1 MTERRRNVKQFKAES
16 KRLLDLMI
24 NSIYTNKEIFLRELL
39 SNASDA
45 IDKLYYQSLTDK
57 SIKVNKKDLCIKIEI
72 DKENRLLKII
82 DTGIGMKKE
91 ELENNLGMI
100 AKSGSLQFKEEN
112 EKKKDVNIIGQ
123 FGVGFYSSFMVSD
136 DVTVISKKY
145 NEEDAY
151 KWESTGAEGY
161 TITKDE
167 KDTYGTTIILK
178 IKSDNEEYNYSDFL
192 DTYTIESLVKKYSD
206 YIRYPIKM
214 NVTRREL
221 KKGSKDEYEDVTK
234 EETLNSMIPLWKKD
248 KNKITEEEYNNF
260 YQSKFYDYENPIKVI
275 HTSVEGMTSYKA
287 ILFLPAHA
295 PFDYYSKEYEK
306 GLALYSN
313 GVLIMDKC
321 SDLLPDYFGFVKGVV
336 DSDDLS
342 LNISR
347 EILQQ
352 DRQLKLI
359 ASNIEKKIKSEL
371 ESMLKDERDK
381 YEKFFKEFG
390 MQLKLGVYND
400 YGMHKDELKDLLL
413 FYSSKDE
420 KYITLKEYVSSM
432 KDDEENIY
440 YACGE
445 TIDKINMLPQ
455 VEKVEDKGYNIL
467 YLTEY
472 VDEFAIKSLMEYDG
486 KKFINVSE
494 ENLDLD
500 TEEEKE
506 EIKKI
511 NDENKEMLNSMKEII
526 GSDISDVRFTHR
538 LKNHPV
544 CLVSEGPVSIEM
556 QKVLNA
562 MPTDQ
567 SINAKII
574 LEINSSHK
582 IADKLKELYKSD
594 KERFNEYTKIL
605 YSQSR
610 LIEGLSIENPTE
622 ISNLICDLL
631 SK

>member
-1 MTERRRNVKQFKAES
+1 MKQFKAES

-82 DTGIGMKKE
+82 DTGIGMNKE

-295 PFDYYSKEYEK
+295 PFDYYSKKYEK

-455 VEKVEDKGYNIL
+455 VEKVKDKGYNIL

-486 KKFINVSE
+486 KKFVNVSE

-526 GSDISDVRFTHR
+526 GSDVSDVRFTHR

>member
-1 MTERRRNVKQFKAES
+1 MKQFKAES

-82 DTGIGMKKE
+82 DTGIGMNKE

-192 DTYTIESLVKKYSD
+192 DTYTIETLVKKYSD

-371 ESMLKDERDK
+371 ESMLKGERDK

-455 VEKVEDKGYNIL
+455 VEKVKDKGYNIL

-486 KKFINVSE
+486 KKFVNVSE

-582 IADKLKELYKSD
+582 IADKLKELYRSD
-594 KERFNEYTKIL
+594 REKFNEYTKIL

>member
-1 MTERRRNVKQFKAES
+1 MKQFKAES

-82 DTGIGMKKE
+82 DTGIGMNKE

-192 DTYTIESLVKKYSD
+192 DTYTIETLVKKYSD

-275 HTSVEGMTSYKA
+275 HTSVEGMISYKA

-455 VEKVEDKGYNIL
+455 VEKVKDKGYNIL

-486 KKFINVSE
+486 KKFVNVSE

-500 TEEEKE
+500 TEEEKK

>member
-1 MTERRRNVKQFKAES
+1 MKQFKAES

-82 DTGIGMKKE
+82 DTGIGMNKE

-192 DTYTIESLVKKYSD
+192 DTYTIETLVKKYSD

-455 VEKVEDKGYNIL
+455 VEKVKDKGYNIL

-486 KKFINVSE
+486 KKFVNVSE

-500 TEEEKE
+500 TEEEKK

-594 KERFNEYTKIL
+594 K
-605 YSQSR
+605 
-610 LIEGLSIENPTE
+610 
-622 ISNLICDLL
+622 
-631 SK
+631 

>member
-82 DTGIGMKKE
+82 DTGIGMNKE

-178 IKSDNEEYNYSDFL
+178 IKLDNEEYNYSDFL
-192 DTYTIESLVKKYSD
+192 DTYTIETLVKKYSD

-455 VEKVEDKGYNIL
+455 VEKVKDKGYNIL

-486 KKFINVSE
+486 KKFVNVSE

-500 TEEEKE
+500 TEEEKK

-562 MPTDQ
+562 MPTDKN
-567 SINAKII
+567 INAKII

>member
-1 MTERRRNVKQFKAES
+1 MKQFKAES

-82 DTGIGMKKE
+82 DTGIGMNKE

-192 DTYTIESLVKKYSD
+192 DTYTIETLVKKYSD

-221 KKGSKDEYEDVTK
+221 KKGSKDEYDDVTK

-260 YQSKFYDYENPIKVI
+260 YQNKFYDYENPIKVI

-455 VEKVEDKGYNIL
+455 VEKVKDKGYNIL

-486 KKFINVSE
+486 KKFVNVSE

-594 KERFNEYTKIL
+594 KEKFNEYTKIL

>member
-82 DTGIGMKKE
+82 DTGIGMNKE

-192 DTYTIESLVKKYSD
+192 DTYTIETLVKKYSD

-455 VEKVEDKGYNIL
+455 VEKVKDKGYNIL

-486 KKFINVSE
+486 KKFVNVSE

-511 NDENKEMLNSMKEII
+511 NDANKEMLNSMKEII

-594 KERFNEYTKIL
+594 KEKFNEYTKIL

>member
-82 DTGIGMKKE
+82 DTGIGMNKE

-178 IKSDNEEYNYSDFL
+178 IKLDNEEYNYSDFL
-192 DTYTIESLVKKYSD
+192 DTYTIETLVKKYSD

-455 VEKVEDKGYNIL
+455 VEKVKDKGYNIL

-486 KKFINVSE
+486 KKFVNVSE

-500 TEEEKE
+500 TEEEKK

-594 KERFNEYTKIL
+594 KEKFNEYTKIL

>member
-1 MTERRRNVKQFKAES
+1 MKQFKAES

-82 DTGIGMKKE
+82 DTGIGMNKE

-192 DTYTIESLVKKYSD
+192 DTYTIETLVKKYSD

-455 VEKVEDKGYNIL
+455 VEKVKDKGYNIL

-486 KKFINVSE
+486 KKFVNVSE

-500 TEEEKE
+500 TEEEKR

-594 KERFNEYTKIL
+594 KEKFNEYTKIL

>member
-82 DTGIGMKKE
+82 DTGIGMNKE

-192 DTYTIESLVKKYSD
+192 DTYTIETLVKKYSD

-221 KKGSKDEYEDVTK
+221 KKDSKDEYEDVTK

-432 KDDEENIY
+432 KDDDENIY

-455 VEKVEDKGYNIL
+455 VEKVKDKGYNIL

-486 KKFINVSE
+486 KKFVNVSE

-594 KERFNEYTKIL
+594 KEKFNEYTKIL

>member
-1 MTERRRNVKQFKAES
+1 MKQFKAES

-82 DTGIGMKKE
+82 DTGIGMNKE

-192 DTYTIESLVKKYSD
+192 DTYTIETLVKKYSD

-275 HTSVEGMTSYKA
+275 HTSVEGMISYKA

-455 VEKVEDKGYNIL
+455 VEKVKDKGYNIL
-467 YLTEY
+467 CLTEY

-486 KKFINVSE
+486 KKFVNVSE

-500 TEEEKE
+500 TEEEKK

>member
-1 MTERRRNVKQFKAES
+1 MKQFKAES

-82 DTGIGMKKE
+82 DTGIGMNKE

-192 DTYTIESLVKKYSD
+192 DTYTIETLVKKYSD

-432 KDDEENIY
+432 KDDDENIY

-455 VEKVEDKGYNIL
+455 VEKVKDKGYNIL

-486 KKFINVSE
+486 KKFVNVSE

-500 TEEEKE
+500 TEEEKK

-594 KERFNEYTKIL
+594 KEKFNEYTKIL

>member
-1 MTERRRNVKQFKAES
+1 MKQFKAES

-82 DTGIGMKKE
+82 DTGIGMNKE

-167 KDTYGTTIILK
+167 KDTYGTKIILK

-192 DTYTIESLVKKYSD
+192 DTYTIETLVKKYSD

-455 VEKVEDKGYNIL
+455 VEKVKDKGYNIL

-486 KKFINVSE
+486 KKFVNVSE

>member
-1 MTERRRNVKQFKAES
+1 MKQFKAES

-82 DTGIGMKKE
+82 DTGIGLNKE

-192 DTYTIESLVKKYSD
+192 DTYTIETLVKKYSD

-214 NVTRREL
+214 NVTRRKL

-306 GLALYSN
+306 GLSLYSN

-455 VEKVEDKGYNIL
+455 VEKVKDKGYNIL

-594 KERFNEYTKIL
+594 KEKFNEYTKIL

>member
-1 MTERRRNVKQFKAES
+1 MKQFKAES

-82 DTGIGMKKE
+82 DTGIGMNKE

-123 FGVGFYSSFMVSD
+123 FGVGFYSLFMVSD

-161 TITKDE
+161 IITKDE

-192 DTYTIESLVKKYSD
+192 DTYTIETLVKKYSD

-455 VEKVEDKGYNIL
+455 VEKVKDKGYNIL

-486 KKFINVSE
+486 KKFVNVSE

-500 TEEEKE
+500 TEEEKR

-594 KERFNEYTKIL
+594 KERFSEYTKIL

>member
-1 MTERRRNVKQFKAES
+1 MKQFKAES

-82 DTGIGMKKE
+82 DTGIGMNKE

-178 IKSDNEEYNYSDFL
+178 IKLDNEEYNYSDFL
-192 DTYTIESLVKKYSD
+192 DTYTIETLVKKYSD

-221 KKGSKDEYEDVTK
+221 KKDSKDEYEDVTK

-432 KDDEENIY
+432 KDDDENIY

-455 VEKVEDKGYNIL
+455 VEKVKDKGYNIL

-486 KKFINVSE
+486 KKFVNVSE

-500 TEEEKE
+500 TEEEKK

>member
-1 MTERRRNVKQFKAES
+1 MKQFKAES

-82 DTGIGMKKE
+82 DTGIGMNKE

-178 IKSDNEEYNYSDFL
+178 IKLDNEEYNYSDFL
-192 DTYTIESLVKKYSD
+192 DTYTIETLVKKYSD

-306 GLALYSN
+306 GLSLYSN

-455 VEKVEDKGYNIL
+455 VEKVKDKGYNIL

-486 KKFINVSE
+486 KKFVNVSE

-594 KERFNEYTKIL
+594 KEKFNEYTKIL

>member
-1 MTERRRNVKQFKAES
+1 MKQFKAES

-82 DTGIGMKKE
+82 DTGIGMNKE

-192 DTYTIESLVKKYSD
+192 DTYTIETLVKKYSD

-248 KNKITEEEYNNF
+248 KNKISEEEYNNF

-347 EILQQ
+347 EVLQQ

-455 VEKVEDKGYNIL
+455 VEKVKDKGYNIL

-486 KKFINVSE
+486 KKFVNVSE

-506 EIKKI
+506 KIKKI

-562 MPTDQ
+562 MPTDKN
-567 SINAKII
+567 INAKII

>member
-1 MTERRRNVKQFKAES
+1 MKQFKAES

-82 DTGIGMKKE
+82 DTGIGMNKE

-192 DTYTIESLVKKYSD
+192 DTYTIETLVKKYSD

-275 HTSVEGMTSYKA
+275 HTNVEGMTSYKA

-306 GLALYSN
+306 GLSLYSN

-371 ESMLKDERDK
+371 ESMLKGERDK

-455 VEKVEDKGYNIL
+455 VEKVKDKGYNIL

-486 KKFINVSE
+486 KKFVNVSE

-594 KERFNEYTKIL
+594 KEKFNEYTKIL

>member
-1 MTERRRNVKQFKAES
+1 MKQFKAES

-82 DTGIGMKKE
+82 DTGIGMNKE

-371 ESMLKDERDK
+371 ESMLKGERDK

-455 VEKVEDKGYNIL
+455 VEKVKDKGYNIL

-486 KKFINVSE
+486 KKFVNVSE

-500 TEEEKE
+500 TEEEKK

-594 KERFNEYTKIL
+594 KEKFNEYTKIL

>member
-1 MTERRRNVKQFKAES
+1 MKQFKAES

-82 DTGIGMKKE
+82 DTGIGMNKE

-192 DTYTIESLVKKYSD
+192 DTYTIETLVKKYSD

-455 VEKVEDKGYNIL
+455 VEKVKDKGYNIL
-467 YLTEY
+467 CLTEY
-472 VDEFAIKSLMEYDG
+472 VDEFAIKSLIEYDG

>member
-1 MTERRRNVKQFKAES
+1 MKQFKAES

-82 DTGIGMKKE
+82 DTGIGMNKE

-455 VEKVEDKGYNIL
+455 VEKVKDKGYNIL

-486 KKFINVSE
+486 KKFVNVSE

-594 KERFNEYTKIL
+594 KEKFNEYTKIL

>member
-82 DTGIGMKKE
+82 DTGIGMNKE

-192 DTYTIESLVKKYSD
+192 DTYTIETLVKKYSD

-248 KNKITEEEYNNF
+248 KNKITGEEYNNF

-455 VEKVEDKGYNIL
+455 VEKVKDKGYNIL

-486 KKFINVSE
+486 KKFVNVSE

-500 TEEEKE
+500 TEEEKK

-594 KERFNEYTKIL
+594 KEKFNEYTKIL

>member
-82 DTGIGMKKE
+82 DTGIGMNKE

-192 DTYTIESLVKKYSD
+192 DTYTIETLVKKYSD

-260 YQSKFYDYENPIKVI
+260 YQSKFYDYENPIKII

-455 VEKVEDKGYNIL
+455 VEKVKDKGYNIL

-486 KKFINVSE
+486 KKFVNVSE
-494 ENLDLD
+494 ENLNLD
-500 TEEEKE
+500 TEEEKK

>member
-82 DTGIGMKKE
+82 DTGIGMNKE

-192 DTYTIESLVKKYSD
+192 DTYTIETLVKKYSD

-221 KKGSKDEYEDVTK
+221 KKDSKDEYEDVTK

-432 KDDEENIY
+432 KDDDENIY

-455 VEKVEDKGYNIL
+455 VEKVKDKGYDIL

-472 VDEFAIKSLMEYDG
+472 VDEFAIKSLMEYEG
-486 KKFINVSE
+486 KKFVNVSE

-562 MPTDQ
+562 MPTDKN
-567 SINAKII
+567 INAKII

-594 KERFNEYTKIL
+594 KEKFNEYTKIL

>member
-1 MTERRRNVKQFKAES
+1 MKQFKAES

-82 DTGIGMKKE
+82 DTGIGMNKE

-112 EKKKDVNIIGQ
+112 KKKKDVNIIGQ

-192 DTYTIESLVKKYSD
+192 DTYTIETLVKKYSD

-455 VEKVEDKGYNIL
+455 VEKVKDKGYNIL

-562 MPTDQ
+562 MPTDKN
-567 SINAKII
+567 INAKII

-594 KERFNEYTKIL
+594 KEKFNEYTKIL